1 MKNNPD
7 IIWLDV
13 AESSNDEARKAI
25 DSLDNLSVVAVR
37 CQTSG
42 RGQGTNSW
50 ESAPGENLTFSIVL
64 KDLNILPKEQ
74 IVISQITALSV
85 VELLEKHGI
94 EAKIKLPNDIYVGSK
109 KICGI
114 LIENTLCSNKIRWS
128 IIGIGI
134 NVNQT
139 VFPTHLPNPTSILLE
154 TGIHGPGMC
163 RKINPEKGLGLDL
176 NQLLIEFHEIYSQYY
191 HNHIIRNNY
200 LDDNSKSRLE
210 ALDQLFRS
218 KLICCKA

>member
-13 AESSNDEARKAI
+13 AESSNDEARRAI

-42 RGQGTNSW
+42 RGQGTHTW
-50 ESAPGENLTFSIVL
+50 ESAPGENLTFSVVL
-64 KDLNILPKEQ
+64 KEPGIFPNEQ
-74 IVISQITALSV
+74 IAISHTAALAV
-85 VELLEKHGI
+85 VELLGRLGI
-94 EAKIKLPNDIYVGSK
+94 EARIKLPNDIYVGTK

-114 LIENTLCSNKIRWS
+114 LIENSLYSNRIQWS

-139 VFPTHLPNPTSILLE
+139 VFPTSLPNPTSVATE
-154 TGIHGPGMC
+154 H
-163 RKINPEKGLGLDL
+163 NQESWLDL
-176 NQLLIEFHEIYSQYY
+176 HQLLLDFYEIYSQYY
-191 HNHIIRNNY
+191 RRYLGCRNESN
-200 LDDNSKSRLE
+200 LE
-210 ALDQLFRS
+210 ALDQLFS
-218 KLICCKA
+218 SILLGL

>member
-7 IIWLDV
+7 IIWLDK

-37 CQTSG
+37 CQTAG

-50 ESAPGENLTFSIVL
+50 VSAPGENLTFSVVL
-64 KDLNILPKEQ
+64 KNLDISASEV
-74 IVISQITALSV
+74 IAISQITALSV
-85 VELLEKHGI
+85 VDFLKTHGI
-94 EAKIKLPNDIYVGSK
+94 TAKIKLPNDIYVRGR

-114 LIENTLCSNKIRWS
+114 LIENSICSGKLGWS

-134 NVNQT
+134 NINQT
-139 VFPTHLPNPTSILLE
+139 VFPSHLPNPTSLLLE
-154 TGIHGPGMC
+154 KAMGP
-163 RKINPEKGLGLDL
+163 NPVQSTSQVQHLEL
-176 NQLLIEFHEIYSQYY
+176 NKLLTQFHEIYSRYY
-191 HNHIIRNNY
+191 DCYISHNTD
-200 LDDNSKSRLE
+200 LDSTDLGNTHESKLE

-218 KLICCKA
+218 KLL